1 MQPFIERFN
10 TKRGR
15 PTLPAE
21 RYLRLMY
28 LKRRYQLG
36 YESLIKEVGDSITWR
51 SFCRIAITR
60 LVSKIRKAAS
70 HATQNFVDRNQEV
83 KKQILSIAK
92 LLRRRSH
99 KSWDEINAITG
110 KVTDMAEEICT
121 EALEVV
127 SRVNNKGRASVKA
140 IKDKLIKTVDLTQKL
155 ISQAKQVISGN
166 RNIPDRIIS
175 FFDPEARPIKKGK
188 LGKTAGF
195 GYKLRVDETE
205 NGFVA
210 GYQLYRG
217 NPADD
222 DLLISAVEQHK

>member
-1 MQPFIERFN
+1 
-10 TKRGR
+10 
-15 PTLPAE
+15 
-21 RYLRLMY
+21 
-28 LKRRYQLG
+28 
-36 YESLIKEVGDSITWR
+36 
-51 SFCRIAITR
+51 
-60 LVSKIRKAAS
+60 
-70 HATQNFVDRNQEV
+70 
-83 KKQILSIAK
+83 
-92 LLRRRSH
+92 
-99 KSWDEINAITG
+99 
-110 KVTDMAEEICT
+110 MAEEICT